1 MRRRL
6 KRAGETG
13 HCIELPCDGRSVT
26 KDAMEGLA
34 GFVPRAGIRT
44 VLEEGNSLIASASMS
59 EALQCGDH
67 GIGQARRSLMS

>member
-1 MRRRL
+1 
-6 KRAGETG
+6 
-13 HCIELPCDGRSVT
+13 
-26 KDAMEGLA
+26 MEGLA

>member
-34 GFVPRAGIRT
+34 GFVPRAGIR
-44 VLEEGNSLIASASMS
+44 SASMS